1 MLTPGLAAGCA
12 KPFGTEAVD
21 DEEKFTSSCYVG
33 NFLGHIGRDDH
44 DNDIVE
50 VRVMMMKIMMDPK
63 SEVL

>member
-21 DEEKFTSSCYVG
+21 GEEKFTSSCYVG

-44 DNDIVE
+44 DDGIVE
-50 VRVMMMKIMMDPK
+50 DLR
-63 SEVL
+63 